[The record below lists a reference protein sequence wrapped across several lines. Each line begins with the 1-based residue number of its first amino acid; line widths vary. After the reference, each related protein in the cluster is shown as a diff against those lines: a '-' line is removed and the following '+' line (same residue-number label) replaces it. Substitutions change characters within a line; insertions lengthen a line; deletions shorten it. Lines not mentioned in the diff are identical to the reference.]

1 MIQTV
6 DRQLAAKQSP
16 VSLPGLQVIRF
27 PQSDRQQ
34 AKSVL
39 EKINAGAAK
48 QQEEWTLK
56 TSGSEMKNNREMD
69 MLSGSIFRKLCAIA
83 IPICLSSILQQLFNA
98 SDTAVVGNF
107 SSSQAM
113 AAVGTNAPVINVI
126 VTFFSGL
133 SIGSNVML
141 SSFIGSGNR
150 DKVNEALH
158 TSFMVALISGLLM
171 LVLGQVIAQPV
182 LTLLGTPEDV
192 MGMAVT
198 YLRIYFLGMPFLM
211 IYDFGSS
218 ILRAIGD
225 TRRPLLYLTC
235 SGILNVFL
243 NLFFVI
249 VLHRNADGVAI
260 ATTISNAVSA
270 FLILRALIRE
280 KGMLHLELRHLQLKT
295 PYLKKILWIG
305 GPAGLQ
311 GMIFSVSN
319 VVIQSAIN
327 HFGSA
332 CIAGNSAAL
341 NFEYISY
348 FVVNGFAQAVMTF
361 ISQNYAAGNYVRC
374 RKTTRTAML
383 CSVGFC
389 AMVSVSFFLLKAP
402 LLHLFSQQPDVLR
415 YAYVRMTF
423 ITLLEPMT
431 ASYEITGASLRG
443 IGHSMAPAL
452 ITLFGCCGLRVAF
465 IGAMLQR
472 FTSFYQVVLIYPVTW
487 IVTGSAIIAMYFI
500 VTRKEYIIT
509 AIH

>member
-1 MIQTV
+1 M
-6 DRQLAAKQSP
+6 
-16 VSLPGLQVIRF
+16 
-27 PQSDRQQ
+27 
-34 AKSVL
+34 
-39 EKINAGAAK
+39 
-48 QQEEWTLK
+48 K
-56 TSGSEMKNNREMD
+56 TSGSEMKNNREMN

-113 AAVGTNAPVINVI
+113 AAVGTNAPVINVV

-182 LTLLGTPEDV
+182 LTLLGTPADV

-260 ATTISNAVSA
+260 AIMCSK
-270 FLILRALIRE
+270 L
-280 KGMLHLELRHLQLKT
+280 
-295 PYLKKILWIG
+295 
-305 GPAGLQ
+305 
-311 GMIFSVSN
+311 
-319 VVIQSAIN
+319 
-327 HFGSA
+327 
-332 CIAGNSAAL
+332 
-341 NFEYISY
+341 
-348 FVVNGFAQAVMTF
+348 
-361 ISQNYAAGNYVRC
+361 
-374 RKTTRTAML
+374 L
-383 CSVGFC
+383 C
-389 AMVSVSFFLLKAP
+389 
-402 LLHLFSQQPDVLR
+402 
-415 YAYVRMTF
+415 
-423 ITLLEPMT
+423 
-431 ASYEITGASLRG
+431 
-443 IGHSMAPAL
+443 
-452 ITLFGCCGLRVAF
+452 
-465 IGAMLQR
+465 
-472 FTSFYQVVLIYPVTW
+472 
-487 IVTGSAIIAMYFI
+487 
-500 VTRKEYIIT
+500 
-509 AIH
+509 

>member
-1 MIQTV
+1 
-6 DRQLAAKQSP
+6 
-16 VSLPGLQVIRF
+16 
-27 PQSDRQQ
+27 
-34 AKSVL
+34 
-39 EKINAGAAK
+39 
-48 QQEEWTLK
+48 
-56 TSGSEMKNNREMD
+56 MKNNREMN

-158 TSFMVALISGLLM
+158 TSF
-171 LVLGQVIAQPV
+171 
-182 LTLLGTPEDV
+182 TEDV

-374 RKTTRTAML
+374 RKTTRTAMF

-389 AMVSVSFFLLKAP
+389 AMVSVSFFMLKAP

-500 VTRKEYIIT
+500 VTRKEYRKPETLTVQI
-509 AIH
+509 